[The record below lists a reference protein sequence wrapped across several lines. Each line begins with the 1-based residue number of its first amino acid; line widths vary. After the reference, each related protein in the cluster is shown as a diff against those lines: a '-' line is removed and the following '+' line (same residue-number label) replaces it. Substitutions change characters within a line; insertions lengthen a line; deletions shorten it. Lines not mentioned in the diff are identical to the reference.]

1 MKRDIRH
8 DKKAIIYWLTKEE
21 AQHPQVRHIISE
33 DVATLDLK
41 KYKTVI
47 FKSGN
52 EPVYDN
58 TLALLKENK
67 KTISNK
73 KVNVG

>member
-1 MKRDIRH
+1 MKREIRH
-8 DKKAIIYWLTKEE
+8 DKKAIIYWLSKEE
-21 AQHPQVRHIISE
+21 SQHPQARQVIKE
-33 DVATLDLK
+33 DVASLALK

-52 EPVYDN
+52 ESLYDN

-67 KTISNK
+67 KGFSK
-73 KVNVG
+73 KKTNVS